1 MIISKKIN
9 LLLFIIGGSLTSFAQ
24 YITVDDSY
32 TANQLVENVLIN
44 SPCANVSNIS
54 VSGWDTSQ
62 NGTSYGYFTSGSS
75 AFPFSNGVILAT
87 GRAVSAIGPNNSLLS
102 EGPTSW
108 LGDTD
113 LEQAIGESNTI
124 NATVLEF
131 DFLPLA
137 SKVSFEYVFS
147 SEQYLSNPNN
157 NQCNF
162 SDGFAFLLREV
173 GSQNQYQNLAVVPGT
188 NVPVKITTVRGPG
201 TICPPANQQYFDA
214 FNGTAHP
221 TNYNGQTK
229 ILKAEATVT
238 PGVLYHMK
246 LVVADQGNQF
256 YDSAIFLGG
265 GSFRVEIDLG
275 PDRLIADSNPVC
287 FGDTYVLDGTQPGNN
302 TYQWFKN
309 GIAISNAIQPSYM
322 VTEEGIYSVEVI
334 LQSTSCIARGEVIV
348 EYINLPDAN
357 PATLNQC
364 DPDGDGST
372 VFNLSQ
378 LNTIITNGSSQVVV
392 FYFPTLI
399 DAQNETNA
407 IQNPTAYNSGATTIY
422 AEVTSIY
429 NCKTIVPVTL
439 TIPSTS
445 ISTPQPFTLC
455 DTDGIADGITTFN
468 LGVLITPT
476 LLNGQPSGLSVLY
489 YDSITNA
496 LNETNALPVNYTNTS
511 PFNQTLYARVNSGS
525 SCYDIV
531 MISVSITFFQ
541 GSFNPENLI
550 ICNGGS
556 LLLVAP
562 NGNFTYL
569 WNNGATGN
577 AIQISQSGTYSV
589 TVTNTIGCST
599 IKTFNVTESQS
610 PEIMSVNVNGFNGG
624 NNSIYIN
631 SNGTTTDEY
640 SIDGINYQS
649 SPFFSNL
656 NPGTYV
662 VFVRDQFRCGIDY
675 QTVTILDYP
684 KFFTPNNDGY
694 NDIWQIQNLDL
705 RNAKLYIFDRY
716 GKLLIE
722 LTQRIPYWD
731 GTFNGQ
737 SLPASDYWF
746 VLQFED
752 GNSVKSHFSLLR

>member
-1 MIISKKIN
+1 MIIPKTIKLI
-9 LLLFIIGGSLTSFAQ
+9 LLFFSISFTSFAQ

-62 NGTSYGYFTSGSS
+62 TGTSYGYFTNGSS
-75 AFPFSNGVILAT
+75 AFPFANGVILVT
-87 GRAVSAIGPNNSLLS
+87 GRAVSAIGPNTSLLS

-108 LGDTD
+108 QGDSD

-137 SKVSFEYVFS
+137 SKVSFEYIFS
-147 SEQYLSNPNN
+147 SEQYLTNPNS

-173 GSQNQYQNLAVVPGT
+173 ASPNQYQNLAVVPGT

-214 FNGTAHP
+214 FNGTQHP

-265 GSFRVEIDLG
+265 GSFKVEIDLG

-309 GIAISNAIQPSYM
+309 GIAITNAIQPLYT
-322 VTEEGIYSVEVI
+322 VTEEGIYSVEVT
-334 LQSTSCIARGEVIV
+334 LQSTTCIARGEVIV
-348 EYINLPDAN
+348 EYVNLPDAN

-364 DPDGDGST
+364 DPDGDGT
-372 VFNLSQ
+372 TLFNLSQ
-378 LNTIITNGSSQVVV
+378 LNSIITNGSSQVVI

-407 IQNPTAYNSGATTIY
+407 IQNPTAYSSGATTIY
-422 AEVTSIY
+422 AEVTNFF

-445 ISTPQPFTLC
+445 IPTPQPFTLC
-455 DTDGIADGITTFN
+455 DTDGTADGITTFN
-468 LGVLITPT
+468 LGALITST

-496 LNETNALPVNYTNTS
+496 LNETNALPTNYTNTT
-511 PFNQTLYARVNSGS
+511 PFNQTVYARVNSGS

-531 MISVSITFFQ
+531 TITISITSFQ
-541 GSFNPENLI
+541 GSFSPEDLI
-550 ICNGGS
+550 ICDNGS
-556 LLLVAP
+556 LLLTAP
-562 NGNFTYL
+562 SGNYTYL
-569 WNNGATGN
+569 WNTGATTN
-577 AIQISQSGTYSV
+577 TIQISQPGSYSV
-589 TVTNTIGCST
+589 TVTNTTGCST
-599 IKTFNVTESQS
+599 VKTFTVTASQS
-610 PEIMSVNVNGFNGG
+610 PEIISVDVNGFNGG

-656 NPGTYV
+656 NPGTYI
-662 VFVRDQFRCGIDY
+662 VFVRDQFRCGIDS
-675 QTVTILDYP
+675 QRITILDYP
-684 KFFTPNNDGY
+684 KFFTPNNDSY
-694 NDIWQIQNLDL
+694 NDVWQIQNLDL

-716 GKLLIE
+716 GKLLKE
-722 LTQRIPYWD
+722 LTYNSPFWD
-731 GTFNGQ
+731 GTFNSQ
-737 SLPASDYWF
+737 QLPASDYWF
-746 VLQFED
+746 VLSLD
-752 GNSVKSHFSLLR
+752 NGTTIKSHFSLIR